1 MLTIKR
7 TFLARAA
14 VTLLLTLP
22 CSIGAWAQDSQEGG
36 KIIVW
41 LKDGTNVEV
50 LFDEMPEFLYEN
62 GNVSLKGGTAE
73 QSWPLA
79 NLKKFT
85 FEPVPTIPVKMGDA
99 NDDGTIDAKDI
110 VEVVNYIM
118 GQPSPSGK
126 FVLSKADANGDGA
139 INAADIVVIVN
150 NSIDQ

>member
-14 VTLLLTLP
+14 VTLLLAVL
-22 CSIGAWAQDSQEGG
+22 CSIGAWAQDVQKDG

-85 FEPVPTIPVKMGDA
+85 FEPVPTIPIKMGDA
-99 NDDGTIDAKDI
+99 NNDGTIDANDVI
-110 VEVVNYIM
+110 EVVNYLM
-118 GQPSPSGK
+118 GKPSPSGN
-126 FVLSKADANGDGA
+126 FVLSKADANEDGV
-139 INAADIVVIVN
+139 INAADVVMIVN